1 MQRPAQ
7 ILLQLETSLSAAPE
21 SLARA
26 VGVGLRT
33 VATEVSGL
41 NASLGGS
48 AQVRLIGGRYRL
60 RVVDQEA
67 YRARRA
73 DVLGV
78 RDSFNDPAHRSAHI
92 LCQLAG
98 SLLPVRIES
107 LAHQMNVG
115 RTTVTADLAALRRLV
130 EPLGVRIQGRPHVG
144 LSLTGDELG
153 IRLAVLRHAGTADH
167 QLLDPASP
175 VASLL
180 DEACRVHDYDRTMH
194 DEVARWLVVQERR
207 LCLGHEVASLP
218 SAHAAL
224 SGTPAHLFAIDLAAG
239 MARVTGQDLAEAEVL
254 YLALPV
260 SGRRPAPSSSLTT
273 MDRLE
278 PCTRELVAEIF
289 EQIREQLEVD
299 LQPHELLGEFGTH
312 LQFMLNRLRF
322 GLGTEI
328 RQDLPELRE
337 RFPLAH
343 RMAEVAAVVVR
354 ERTGLAMDDTEL
366 SLAATYF
373 QVFLDDQA
381 SRRRRPFRVG
391 ILSRRGPAAAS
402 LLQAQLT
409 KALALPTE
417 YVPLTSADEVDAAGV
432 DLVVASP
439 GSSLDVTPPVIEL
452 TEFFDRRELLNK
464 LSRMRFHDFGPL
476 PMDDPDGSM
485 LLYLLDEDRL
495 VQLPAGTTY
504 DQAVGRLAGRLASL
518 GMVDGDFL
526 DALCQRVEE
535 QEPIVIGG
543 GLGFPHASSDGLSAV
558 TCALGIVEP
567 GGVADGLRAVFLMGV
582 PEKADYDDRIL
593 IRAYEELIR
602 LGTDARLM
610 DRLQTITT
618 YPELLGLLEDMRE
631 HNQGS

>member
-7 ILLQLETSLSAAPE
+7 ILHQLETSLSAAPE

-26 VGVGLRT
+26 LGVGLRT

-60 RVVDQEA
+60 RVVDQA
-67 YRARRA
+67 SYRARRA
-73 DVLGV
+73 DILGV
-78 RDSFNDPAHRSAHI
+78 RDSFNDPAHRCAHI
-92 LCQLAG
+92 LAELAA
-98 SLLPVRIES
+98 SPLPVRIES

-115 RTTVTADLAALRRLV
+115 RTTVTADLATLRRLV
-130 EPLGVRIQGRPHVG
+130 GPLGVRIEGRPHVG
-144 LSLTGDELG
+144 LNLAGDELG
-153 IRLAVLRHAGTADH
+153 IRLAVLRHATSADH
-167 QLLDPASP
+167 QQLEAGSATAALLDQTCQAHGHGR
-175 VASLL
+175 AM
-180 DEACRVHDYDRTMH
+180 R
-194 DEVARWLVVQERR
+194 DEVERWLVVQERR
-207 LCLGHEVASLP
+207 RGLGHELTSLAT
-218 SAHAAL
+218 AHETIA
-224 SGTPAHLFAIDLAAG
+224 GTPAHRFATDLAEG
-239 MARVTGQDLAEAEVL
+239 LARTTGQELAEAEVL
-254 YLALPV
+254 YLALPA
-260 SGRRPAPSSSLTT
+260 SGRRPAMSSSRTT

-278 PCTRELVAEIF
+278 PGIQELVAEVF
-289 EQIREQLEVD
+289 DQIREQLEVD

-322 GLGTEI
+322 GLGVEDGP
-328 RQDLPELRE
+328 DLPELRE

-343 RMAEVAAVVVR
+343 RMAEVTAVVVQD
-354 ERTGLAMDDTEL
+354 RTGLSMDDTEL

-417 YVPLTSADEVDAAGV
+417 YVPLTSAEEVDAAGV

-439 GSSLDVTPPVIEL
+439 GSRLDVSPPVIEL

-495 VQLPAGTTY
+495 VPLPAGTTY
-504 DQAVGRLAGRLASL
+504 DQAVARLAGRLASL
-518 GMVDGDFL
+518 GMVDDGFL

-535 QEPIVIGG
+535 QESIIIGG
-543 GLGFPHASSDGLSAV
+543 GLGFPHASSEGLSAV

-567 GGVADGLRAVFLMGV
+567 GGDDGLRAVFLMGV
-582 PEKADYDDRIL
+582 PDKAGYDDRIL
-593 IRAYEELIR
+593 IRTYEELIR
-602 LGTDARLM
+602 LGTDSRLM

-631 HNQGS
+631 LNQGS